1 LLATAIGARSGTL
14 SLTVASSDGLKV
26 LEDVMLCKNTELD
39 LVAGHI
45 EKGWIGGEDL
55 AEDGVGEMWE
65 P

>member
-1 LLATAIGARSGTL
+1 L